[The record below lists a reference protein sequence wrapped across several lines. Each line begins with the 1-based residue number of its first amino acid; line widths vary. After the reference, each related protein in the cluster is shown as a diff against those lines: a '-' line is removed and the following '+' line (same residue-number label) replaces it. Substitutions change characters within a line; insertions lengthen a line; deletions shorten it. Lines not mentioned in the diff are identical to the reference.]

1 MAKEGE
7 RGGANPFRLINYSI
21 SDLLNLVRTAGAE
34 KILLEVGYTPIL
46 FVKGQKMEIDGPDV
60 TTEAMEE
67 LLHSVA
73 STRQIRSLR
82 KNGTVEF
89 VLVYQQHQI
98 LVDFVEAFEVYR
110 GSLTPI
116 ATIWHKPKR

>member
-7 RGGANPFRLINYSI
+7 PGSSNPYRLINYSI

-46 FVKGQKMEIDGPDV
+46 FVKGQKMEFDGPGV

-67 LLHSVA
+67 FLHNVT

-82 KNGTVEF
+82 KNGSIEF
-89 VLVYQQHQI
+89 VLVYGQHQI
-98 LVDFVEAFEVYR
+98 LVDFVEAFDVYR
-110 GSLTPI
+110 VSLTPI
-116 ATIWHKPKR
+116 ATIWHKPKQ

>member
-1 MAKEGE
+1 MANQGE
-7 RGGANPFRLINYSI
+7 PHTNNPYRLNHYSI
-21 SDLLNLVRTAGAE
+21 SDLLSLVRTAEAE
-34 KILLEVGYTPIL
+34 KVLLEVGYTPIL
-46 FVKGQKMEIDGPDV
+46 FLKGQKIEINGPDV

-82 KNGTVEF
+82 ENGIIEF
-89 VLVYQQHQI
+89 VTVYQQHQI

-110 GSLTPI
+110 VNL
-116 ATIWHKPKR
+116 